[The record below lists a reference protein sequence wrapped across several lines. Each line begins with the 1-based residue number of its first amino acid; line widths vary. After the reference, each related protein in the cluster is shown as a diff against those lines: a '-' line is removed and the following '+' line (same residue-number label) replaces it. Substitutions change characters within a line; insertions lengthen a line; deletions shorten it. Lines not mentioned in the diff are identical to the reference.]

1 MQGEDQKKLD
11 IVANEVFI
19 NVLRRSGQC
28 SVLVGPLHLSILSL
42 GRLHNKA
49 LFTLLSS
56 QGSDLHAS
64 LTAVCMIGSLR
75 ISAPDE
81 AVQVANP
88 FNVIFDRFLKRL
100 TRRSS

>member
-42 GRLHNKA
+42 WRLHNKGLHSFCHHRA
-49 LFTLLSS
+49 LT
-56 QGSDLHAS
+56 
-64 LTAVCMIGSLR
+64 CMHH
-75 ISAPDE
+75 
-81 AVQVANP
+81 
-88 FNVIFDRFLKRL
+88 
-100 TRRSS
+100 